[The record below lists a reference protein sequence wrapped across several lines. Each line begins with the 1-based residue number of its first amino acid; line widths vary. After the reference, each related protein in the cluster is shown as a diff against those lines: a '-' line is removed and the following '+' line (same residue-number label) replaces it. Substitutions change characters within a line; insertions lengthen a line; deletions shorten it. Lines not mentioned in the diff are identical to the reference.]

1 MLPGLLRLLGLLEV
15 WQYFYSSAL
24 TKRRNRK
31 LLALLSFLVGQ
42 QGRGWPRYSWLIDI
56 FFIQNDELTVSN
68 ILNIWDDLTRY
79 LWRPKWR
86 QITVFL
92 PKKGEFPAARV
103 TWSDGPGVFLLSSH
117 LRYSVARYLAATQTL
132 INRFYSSEESSPL
145 TEDLGFLSH

>member
-1 MLPGLLRLLGLLEV
+1 MLPGLLRLGLLEV

-42 QGRGWPRYSWLIDI
+42 QGRGWPRYSWLLDI

-132 INRFYSSEESSPL
+132 INRFYSSEESSPV

>member
-1 MLPGLLRLLGLLEV
+1 MLPGLLRLGLLEV

-42 QGRGWPRYSWLIDI
+42 QGRGWPRYSWLLDI

>member
-1 MLPGLLRLLGLLEV
+1 MLPGLLRLGLLEV

-132 INRFYSSEESSPL
+132 INRFYSSEESSPV